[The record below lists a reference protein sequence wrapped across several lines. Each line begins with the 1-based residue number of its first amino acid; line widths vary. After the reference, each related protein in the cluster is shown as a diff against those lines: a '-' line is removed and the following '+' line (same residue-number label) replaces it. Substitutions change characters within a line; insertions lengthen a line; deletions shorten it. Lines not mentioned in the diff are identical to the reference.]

1 VVYKL
6 EANEVRLLQTE
17 EELRNLIVADDWMM
31 NILSTINTL
40 QLPDWWV
47 CAGVIR
53 SMVWDYLH
61 EKEERTPIADIDVIY
76 FDKINLAEDIEKQYE
91 QKLRKISPNE
101 PWSVKNQARMHVL
114 NGSKP
119 YQSAVDGI
127 AHFPEIPTAIG
138 IKLIDDSLEIAA
150 PYGIRHLG
158 AGIVEPTPFF
168 LESKDYY
175 TIYRQ
180 RILQKKWHVS
190 WPKLEIKLQ

>member
-1 VVYKL
+1 M
-6 EANEVRLLQTE
+6 RLLQTE
-17 EELRNLIVADDWMM
+17 EELKNLIVADDWMLD
-31 NILSTINTL
+31 ILSTVETL

-53 SMVWDYLH
+53 SKVWDVLH
-61 EKEERTPIADIDVIY
+61 EKEDRTPIADIDVIY
-76 FDKINLAEDIEKQYE
+76 FDKEKVAEKIEKHYE
-91 QKLRKISPNE
+91 QELKQISPNE

-119 YQSAVDGI
+119 YKSAVDGI

-138 IKLIDDSLEIAA
+138 VKLSNGLLEIAA

-168 LESKDYY
+168 LENNYE
-175 TIYRQ
+175 IYRQ
-180 RILQKKWHVS
+180 RMHLKQWHLR
-190 WPKLEIKLQ
+190 WPKLEINLQ